1 MSDVNGW
8 ITAEDV
14 SAVYA
19 KLKEHYELLLTNTYA
34 VDDGF
39 MVDAPILVGKAHGF
53 ELWLYE
59 DGGEFILDVLDAS
72 HTRGTHWHPENVESA
87 AADVVAFMEGRLSEG
102 LQRLP
107 RLRTRI

>member
-1 MSDVNGW
+1 MSDAGVW
-8 ITAEDV
+8 ITAADV
-14 SAVYA
+14 SAVHA
-19 KLKEHYELLLTNTYA
+19 RLMDRYELTLTNKQA

-72 HTRGTHWHPENVESA
+72 HTRGTHWHPEDVESA
-87 AADVVAFMEGRLSEG
+87 AADVVEFMEGRLSEW
-102 LQRLP
+102 LRRLP
-107 RLRTRI
+107 KL